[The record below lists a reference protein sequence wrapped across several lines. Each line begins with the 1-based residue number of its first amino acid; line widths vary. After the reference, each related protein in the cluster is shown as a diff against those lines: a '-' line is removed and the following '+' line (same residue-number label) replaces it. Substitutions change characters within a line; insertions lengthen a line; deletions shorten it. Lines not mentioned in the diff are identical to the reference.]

1 MVEVKVYLNLETM
14 EVLVA
19 VLVEIM
25 ALAVKVILQP
35 YLLLKVPMEVPGSL
49 VQRPTT
55 HHPAVAEAEEE
66 PQEVSV
72 IQEVEDPAVLVDKE
86 HKVP

>member
-1 MVEVKVYLNLETM
+1 LNLVNKV
-14 EVLVA
+14 VLVA

-35 YLLLKVPMEVPGSL
+35 YLLLKVPMEVPEQV
-49 VQRPTT
+49 VQRLTT

-66 PQEVSV
+66 PQEVSE
-72 IQEVEDPAVLVDKE
+72 IAEVEDPAVQVDKE